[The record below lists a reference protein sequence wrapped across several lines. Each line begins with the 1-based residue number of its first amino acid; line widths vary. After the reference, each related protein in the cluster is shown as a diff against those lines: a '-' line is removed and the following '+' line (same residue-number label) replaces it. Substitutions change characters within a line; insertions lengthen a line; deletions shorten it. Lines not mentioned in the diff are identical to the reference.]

1 MVNGLAA
8 TDKFLPT
15 AGSDLALSVSNMCL
29 GTRNPIPRPEIVSSP
44 FGEYDVR
51 PFDSHV
57 SYLENSNQYAKFYEL
72 KFTHMIGSYLFELAV

>member
-29 GTRNPIPRPEIVSSP
+29 GTRNPIPRPEIVSLP
-44 FGEYDVR
+44 FGE
-51 PFDSHV
+51 
-57 SYLENSNQYAKFYEL
+57 
-72 KFTHMIGSYLFELAV
+72 